1 MSADGVRMAHV
12 EMVWS
17 RSKAIRIGCLVLL
30 GSVLNWA
37 ALGADRGAPEP
48 SGGQTSQELVGGG
61 HALIAAANPHA
72 ANSGAAIMQ
81 AGGSALDAA
90 IAAQLVLNLVEP
102 QSSGVGGGAFLLY
115 FDNAS
120 GELISYDG
128 RETAPS
134 SSDPDMFLG
143 ADGDSPGYLAALV
156 GGNSVGAPGL
166 LRMLSLAH
174 KAHGRLPWAELFVP
188 AINLAENGFRISPR
202 LHLLSQK
209 IPTLKQFDLT
219 AKYFFTADG
228 EPRPIGATLA
238 NTAFAQT
245 LREVAAGGA
254 EEFYLGSIA
263 SQIAETIAFAKVN
276 PGRLTALDIANYRP
290 RLRPPVCLDY
300 RGFLVCGMG
309 PPSSGGIAVL
319 QILGLLAQF
328 EVDSM
333 EPWSV
338 EAAHLFLEASRLA
351 YADRARY
358 VADPDF
364 VVVPVEGLLDSSY
377 LRGRAARIDLMNASG
392 KVAPGLPPGVKAS
405 TFADD
410 DSVELSSTTHIS
422 VFDRYGNVASMTSS
436 IEFAFGSALMV
447 RGFLLNNQLT
457 DFSFSPTRAGLPVAN
472 RVEPGKRPRSSM
484 APTVVFD
491 KNGRPL
497 LAIGSP
503 GGSRIICYVAKSLI
517 GVIDWG
523 LDLNQALSHANL
535 CNRNGPSELEA
546 SSQMVDLQVPLEKL
560 GHNVVIRQMNSGIHA
575 VMVTDDRL
583 VGAAD
588 PRREGAVKGH

>member
-1 MSADGVRMAHV
+1 MRVDGGRMAQV
-12 EMVWS
+12 DMVWS
-17 RSKAIRIGCLVLL
+17 RSRVKGIGYLVLF
-30 GSVLNWA
+30 GSALNWA
-37 ALGADRGAPEP
+37 AMAADRGAPEP
-48 SGGQTSQELVGGG
+48 SGTQTSQALVRGE

-115 FDNAS
+115 FDHAS

-134 SSDPDMFLG
+134 SADSDMFLG
-143 ADGDSPGYLAALV
+143 ADGESPGYLTALV

-174 KAHGRLPWAELFVP
+174 KAHGRLSWEELFTP
-188 AINLAENGFRISPR
+188 AINLAESGFKISPR
-202 LHLLSQK
+202 LHLLAQK
-209 IPTLKQFDLT
+209 IPTLKQFEVT
-219 AKYFFTADG
+219 AKYFFTSDG
-228 EPRPIGATLA
+228 EPRAIGATLA

-254 EEFYLGSIA
+254 DEFYLGPIA
-263 SQIAETIAFAKVN
+263 SQIAETVALASVN
-276 PGRLTALDIANYRP
+276 PGRLTALDIADYRP

-328 EVDSM
+328 DLDLM
-333 EPWSV
+333 KPWSV
-338 EAAHLFLEASRLA
+338 EATHLFLEASRLA

-364 VVVPVEGLLDSSY
+364 VAVPVEGLLDPTY
-377 LRGRAARIDLMNASG
+377 LHERATLIDLMKASG
-392 KVAPGLPPGVKAS
+392 KVTPGLPSGIEAS
-405 TFADD
+405 AFADD

-422 VFDRYGNVASMTSS
+422 VFDRFGNVASMTSS

-491 KNGRPL
+491 ENGHPL

-523 LDLNQALSHANL
+523 LDLDQAVSHANL
-535 CNRNGPSELEA
+535 CNRNGSSELEA
-546 SSQMVDLQVPLEKL
+546 GSQMVDFQAPLEKL
-560 GHNVVIRQMNSGIHA
+560 GHNVVIRQMNSGVHA
-575 VMVTDDRL
+575 VMAADAGL

>member
-1 MSADGVRMAHV
+1 MNVDGVRVAHV
-12 EMVWS
+12 DMVWS
-17 RSKAIRIGCLVLL
+17 RSRAISIGYLVLI

-37 ALGADRGAPEP
+37 AVAAERGAPEP
-48 SGGQTSQELVGGG
+48 SGGQTSQVLVRESHG
-61 HALIAAANPHA
+61 LIAAANPHA

-115 FDNAS
+115 FDHAS

-134 SSDPDMFLG
+134 LAESDMFLEV
-143 ADGDSPGYLAALV
+143 DGGSPGYLAALV

-174 KAHGRLPWAELFVP
+174 KAHGRLSWAELFVP
-188 AINLAENGFRISPR
+188 AINLAESGFKISPR
-202 LHLLSQK
+202 LHRLVEK
-209 IPTLKQFDLT
+209 IPTLKQFDAT
-219 AKYFFTADG
+219 TKYFFTSDG
-228 EPRPIGATLA
+228 EPKAIGTNLA
-238 NTAFAQT
+238 NRAFAQT

-254 EEFYLGSIA
+254 DAFYLGPIA
-263 SQIAETIAFAKVN
+263 SQIARTVALAKVN
-276 PGRLTALDIANYRP
+276 PGRLTAFDIADYRP

-328 EVDSM
+328 DVGSM
-333 EPWSV
+333 KPWSV

-364 VVVPVEGLLDSSY
+364 VTVPVEGLLDLAY
-377 LRGRAARIDLMNASG
+377 LQERAALIDLMGAAG
-392 KVAPGLPPGVKAS
+392 KVPPGLPPGIESSA
-405 TFADD
+405 FADD
-410 DSVELSSTTHIS
+410 NSVELSSTTHIS
-422 VFDRYGNVASMTSS
+422 VLDRYGNVASMTSS

-491 KNGRPL
+491 ENGRPI

-523 LDLNQALSHANL
+523 LDLDQAVSHANL
-535 CNRNGPSELEA
+535 CNRNGSSELEA
-546 SSQMVDLQVPLEKL
+546 GTQMVDFQAPLEKL
-560 GHNVVIRQMNSGIHA
+560 GHNVVIRQMNSGVHA
-575 VMVTDDRL
+575 VMPAEDSL

-588 PRREGAVKGH
+588 PRREGSVKGH

>member
-1 MSADGVRMAHV
+1 MNVDGVRMAHV
-12 EMVWS
+12 DMIWS
-17 RSKAIRIGCLVLL
+17 RSRAVSIGYLVLL

-37 ALGADRGAPEP
+37 AVAAERGAPEP
-48 SGGQTSQELVGGG
+48 SGGQTSQELVRER

-72 ANSGAAIMQ
+72 ANSGATIMQ
-81 AGGSALDAA
+81 AGGNALDAV

-115 FDNAS
+115 FDHAS

-134 SSDPDMFLG
+134 SAESDMFLG
-143 ADGDSPGYLAALV
+143 VDGDSPGYLAALV

-174 KAHGRLPWAELFVP
+174 KAHGRLSWAELFTP
-188 AINLAENGFRISPR
+188 AITLAESGFKISPR
-202 LHLLSQK
+202 LHHLVRK
-209 IPTLKQFDLT
+209 IPTLRQFDVT
-219 AKYFFTADG
+219 AKYFFKPDG
-228 EPRPIGATLA
+228 EPRKVGANLT
-238 NTAFAQT
+238 NRPFAQT
-245 LREVAAGGA
+245 LREIAAGGA
-254 EEFYLGSIA
+254 DEFYLGPIA
-263 SQIAETIAFAKVN
+263 NQIAETVALAKVN
-276 PGRLTALDIANYRP
+276 PGRLTALDIAAYRP

-328 EVDSM
+328 DVALMKS
-333 EPWSV
+333 WSV

-358 VADPDF
+358 LADPDF
-364 VVVPVEGLLDSSY
+364 VSVPVKGLLDLAY
-377 LRGRAARIDLMNASG
+377 LHERAALIDLMKASD
-392 KVAPGLPPGVKAS
+392 KVAPGQPPGIGAS
-405 TFADD
+405 GLADD
-410 DSVELSSTTHIS
+410 DSVERSSTTHIS
-422 VFDRYGNVASMTSS
+422 AFDRYGNVASMTSS

-457 DFSFSPTRAGLPVAN
+457 DFSFSPVRAGLPVAN

-491 KNGRPL
+491 DTGRPI

-523 LDLNQALSHANL
+523 LDLDEAVSHANL

-546 SSQMVDLQVPLEKL
+546 GSQVADFLAPLEKL
-560 GHNVVIRQMNSGIHA
+560 GHDVVLRQMNSGVHA
-575 VMVTDDRL
+575 VMVADGRL

-588 PRREGAVKGH
+588 PRREGAVRGY